1 MPMNESAPIHDV
13 TAKGFASD
21 NYSGVHPEVL
31 AAILNANG
39 GHASSYGNDP
49 YTARLQ
55 ELVRA
60 SFGER
65 AQAFPTLTGTGSNV
79 VALHS
84 LLERHEAV
92 ICAAS
97 AHVVVDEGGAPER
110 AGIKLHIV
118 DTPDGKL
125 TPELI
130 DRQAWGFG
138 DQHRSQ
144 PGVVSITQNTELGT
158 LYTIAELRAIADH
171 THAKGMRFHMDGAR
185 VANAA
190 ASLGV
195 SLKAMTTDV
204 GVDILSFGGT
214 KNGAMLAEAVIVLN
228 PSYAKSIAYLRK
240 GSAQLGSKMRFI
252 SAQLIA
258 LLTDELWLRN
268 AQQAN
273 YTAQQLSA
281 ALSNTDGIQVVHPTQ
296 ANAVFAIVP
305 AEVTS
310 RLLETFNF
318 YVWDESTGLVRW
330 MTSWDTTEADV
341 QNFVAAVQRELEDHG
356 TPA

>member
-1 MPMNESAPIHDV
+1 MSLIPHDPIHDID
-13 TAKGFASD
+13 AKGFASD
-21 NYSGVHPEVL
+21 NYSGIHPDVL
-31 AAILNANG
+31 TAIVSANG
-39 GHASSYGNDP
+39 GHTGSYGNDP
-49 YTARLQ
+49 YTVRLR
-55 ELVRA
+55 EVVKA
-60 SFGER
+60 TFGD
-65 AQAFPTLTGTGSNV
+65 QADVFTTLTGTGSNV
-79 VALHS
+79 VALHA
-84 LLERHEAV
+84 LLERHESV

-110 AGIKLHIV
+110 AGIKLMLV

-125 TPELI
+125 TPDLI

-158 LYTIAELRAIADH
+158 LYTLDELRAIADH

-190 ASLGV
+190 AALGV
-195 SLKAMTTDV
+195 TLKEMTTDV

-228 PSYAKSIAYLRK
+228 PDHAKAIAYLRK
-240 GSAQLGSKMRFI
+240 GSAQLGSKMRFV

-258 LLTDELWLRN
+258 LLSDDLWRRN

-273 YTAQQLSA
+273 YTAQMLSS
-281 ALSNTDGIQVVHPTQ
+281 ALANTDGVEVVYPTQ

-305 AEVTS
+305 PAVTA
-310 RLLETFNF
+310 RLLESFNF

-330 MTSWDTTEADV
+330 MTSWDTTEDDV
-341 QNFVAAVQRELEDHG
+341 VMFIEAVQRELAAHN
-356 TPA
+356 AN